1 MPLDLAGR
9 TIVVSG
15 AAGGM
20 GRAVVSKLAATGARV
35 CATDLSPTF
44 WSSRR
49 VAQTRW
55 PRSLAMSRNRTM

>member
-15 AAGGM
+15 AAGGV
-20 GRAVVSKLAATGARV
+20 GRAVVSKLSATGARV

-44 WSSRR
+44 CSSRR
-49 VAQTRW
+49 VV
-55 PRSLAMSRNRTM
+55 